1 MPTIGIFLIFHAG
14 THLSY
19 LPFEARRIIYLTV
32 FISTFIM
39 PLSLLPL
46 FIQLKII
53 KNFQMESA
61 RERIYP
67 VFITGVFYFLGY
79 ILLNKMG
86 APAIIGNFILA
97 SLIAI
102 FTAVV
107 ITFFWKIS
115 MHMIAVGGVTGVML
129 ALALHYNID
138 LAFWLSLL
146 VIASGIIASA
156 RLHLGAHNPAQIYI
170 GYILGLIIVFSS
182 IWMWFFPHPVACS
195 FKQYQNQFP
204 SPFLKS
210 PQ

>member
-1 MPTIGIFLIFHAG
+1 MRILSKIISIILHPMLMPTIGIFLIFHAG

-97 SLIAI
+97 SLMAI
-102 FTAVV
+102 FFAVV

-182 IWMWFFPHPVACS
+182 IWM
-195 FKQYQNQFP
+195 
-204 SPFLKS
+204 
-210 PQ
+210 

>member
-1 MPTIGIFLIFHAG
+1 MRILSKIISIILHPMLMPTIGIFSIFHAG

-97 SLIAI
+97 SLMAI
-102 FTAVV
+102 FIAVV

-182 IWMWFFPHPVACS
+182 IWM
-195 FKQYQNQFP
+195 
-204 SPFLKS
+204 
-210 PQ
+210 

>member
-1 MPTIGIFLIFHAG
+1 MRILSKIISIILHPMLMPTIGIFLIFHAG

-97 SLIAI
+97 SLMAI
-102 FTAVV
+102 FIAVV

-182 IWMWFFPHPVACS
+182 IWM
-195 FKQYQNQFP
+195 
-204 SPFLKS
+204 
-210 PQ
+210 